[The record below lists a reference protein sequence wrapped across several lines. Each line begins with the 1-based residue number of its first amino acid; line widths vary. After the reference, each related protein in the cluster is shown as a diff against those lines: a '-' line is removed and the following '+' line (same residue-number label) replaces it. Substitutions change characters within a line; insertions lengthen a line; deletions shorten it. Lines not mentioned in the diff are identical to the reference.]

1 MSANTA
7 TAVLPAAAASFMQ
20 PAAGA
25 LPANYVESDPAQCG
39 QAKVAH
45 LLGLFGI
52 VGTGIFNIVKRSDA
66 GPFVR
71 DQMKEAFNFH
81 AFVFVAAI
89 VLSVVGVV
97 SAAIIGILGLLVS
110 LANLAL
116 MIGAIVLAITNAMKA
131 GKGQVVRYP
140 ARLSILK

>member
-1 MSANTA
+1 MSTNTA
-7 TAVLPAAAASFMQ
+7 AVLPAAAASFMQ
-20 PAAGA
+20 PAASA
-25 LPANYVESDPAQCG
+25 LPANYVESDPIQCG

-71 DQMKEAFNFH
+71 DQMREAFNFH

-89 VLSVVGVV
+89 ALSVVGVV
-97 SAAIIGILGLLVS
+97 AGAIIGLLGLLVS
-110 LANLAL
+110 LTSLAL
-116 MIGAIVLAITNAMKA
+116 MIGAIVLTITNAMKA
-131 GKGQVVRYP
+131 GKGQIVRYP